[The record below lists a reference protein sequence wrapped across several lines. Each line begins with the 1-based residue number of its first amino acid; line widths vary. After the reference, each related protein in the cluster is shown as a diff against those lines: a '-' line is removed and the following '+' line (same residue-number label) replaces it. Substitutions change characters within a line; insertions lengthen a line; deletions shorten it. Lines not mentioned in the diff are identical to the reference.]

1 MLQPLSLSSMAGLS
15 FFALVQLMTKSMT
28 APFLQGAP
36 QNFYNLTEASIGN
49 RGDIGQT
56 MFQWGM

>member
-1 MLQPLSLSSMAGLS
+1 MAGLC
-15 FFALVQLMTKSMT
+15 FFAHVQLMTKITT

-36 QNFYNLTEASIGN
+36 QNFYNFTEASIGN

-56 MFQWGM
+56 VFQWGM

>member
-1 MLQPLSLSSMAGLS
+1 MAGLS

-28 APFLQGAP
+28 VPFLQGAP
-36 QNFYNLTEASIGN
+36 QNFYNLIEASIGN